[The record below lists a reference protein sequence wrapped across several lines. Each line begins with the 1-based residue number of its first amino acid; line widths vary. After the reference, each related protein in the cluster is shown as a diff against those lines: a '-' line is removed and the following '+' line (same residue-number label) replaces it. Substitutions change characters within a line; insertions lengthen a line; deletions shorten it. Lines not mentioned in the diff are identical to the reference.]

1 MIEDGNFHLPQSVSL
16 LYLNNRKYRYLPLS
30 QSHLYKFMVGII
42 HTKANVTKNTN
53 S

>member
-16 LYLNNRKYRYLPLS
+16 LYLNNRKYLPLS
-30 QSHLYKFMVGII
+30 QNHLYKFMVGII